1 MSYYDCV
8 RAEHLTPLPS
18 IGKNLHN
25 STSDDDS
32 EIEVTSVF
40 NPEEHEL
47 IQMSEYLHVHSDDD
61 VSDGERKQDQFSH
74 RLRQAAWLRTLQ
86 SIDFKAAFH
95 EIGYTWRDNTTVCLR
110 TLPGFRFD
118 PSVTDSG
125 LVSSSE
131 DEDERKIERDAD
143 RASDARMSMSTQ
155 DQGRVKQ
162 ITLQQC
168 WK

>member
-1 MSYYDCV
+1 MSYYDRV
-8 RAEHLTPLPS
+8 RAEHYSPLPS
-18 IGKNLHN
+18 IGKNLHD

-40 NPEEHEL
+40 DPKEHEL
-47 IQMSEYLHVHSDDD
+47 IQMSEYLLVHSDDD
-61 VSDGERKQDQFSH
+61 VSDEERKQDQFSH
-74 RLRQAAWLRTLQ
+74 RLAKAAWLRTLQ
-86 SIDFKAAFH
+86 SRDFVAAFH

-110 TLPGFRFD
+110 TLPGFRVD

-131 DEDERKIERDAD
+131 DEDERKIEGDAD
-143 RASDARMSMSTQ
+143 RASDARMSTQ